1 MTQGS
6 ILIIKDYNLLFIYN
20 IIKMSFAS
28 NPNPSYNTIRGL
40 TILIS
45 DIRNCTTKMDEVKRV
60 EQELEKIR
68 KKFGSSKGVSGY
80 DKKKYIWKLLYIFI
94 LGYKIDF
101 GHNYMADLITS
112 IKFSEKIT
120 GYISMSNINSDFRCF
135 V

>member
-1 MTQGS
+1 
-6 ILIIKDYNLLFIYN
+6 
-20 IIKMSFAS
+20 MSFSS

-60 EQELEKIR
+60 ESELDKIR
-68 KKFGSSKGVSGY
+68 KKFGSTKGISGY
-80 DKKKYIWKLLYIFI
+80 DKKKYIWKLLYIYI

-112 IKFSEKIT
+112 IKFSEKMT
-120 GYISMSNINSDFRCF
+120 GYISMSLKFFNIRCII
-135 V
+135 

>member
-1 MTQGS
+1 
-6 ILIIKDYNLLFIYN
+6 
-20 IIKMSFAS
+20 MSFVS

-45 DIRNCTTKMDEVKRV
+45 DIRNCTTKIDEAKRV
-60 EQELEKIR
+60 EQELDKIR
-68 KKFGSSKGVSGY
+68 KKFGSTKGVSGY
-80 DKKKYIWKLLYIFI
+80 DKKKYIWKLLYIYI

-112 IKFSEKIT
+112 IKFSEKMT
-120 GYISMSNINSDFRCF
+120 GYISMSNLKLFTIRCF